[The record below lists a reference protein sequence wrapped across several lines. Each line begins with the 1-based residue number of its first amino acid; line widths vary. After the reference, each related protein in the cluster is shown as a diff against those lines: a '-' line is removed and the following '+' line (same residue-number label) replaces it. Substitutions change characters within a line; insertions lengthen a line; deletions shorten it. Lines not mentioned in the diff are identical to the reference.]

1 MQFIHSHY
9 IVCSSGNY
17 GNYGAFGIKDVLIEV
32 LCCLPPNIL
41 MQCSCVCKRWYVLI
55 HRYCVPRI
63 TPSLPF
69 LGCVV
74 RIKASSTDTVIDR
87 AVIPGEYDFDAF
99 PPVFNLP
106 VGDSGD
112 VSLSAEHFLDSQDGL
127 MLYRHPSEKEF
138 VLWNQ
143 FSEALFL
150 VNWPGQKPESF
161 AVLAVDIRNWK
172 PGRRMDMFKIISF
185 PENNGILNVFSSYN
199 WTWVERKVICV
210 DCCGRRPIGC
220 DTYTLDKSFV
230 YLKGELFS
238 LCYSDTLLLRF
249 SIGDGDEDVFNF
261 CSLPNSGANVGC
273 LGSCGERIQYVENNK
288 ASRSMQIW
296 EIDLDAHTWTQ
307 IYSFRLNVMRK
318 HPELIGFRAVRGKF
332 KPLALDP
339 VYGDG
344 VIIWTPNLIFCYYYK
359 SNHLIPMHCSDVL
372 VDALTKHPPPDDAFV
387 VTRCLAV
394 L

>member
-1 MQFIHSHY
+1 MEFFHSRE
-9 IVCSSGNY
+9 IVCSY
-17 GNYGAFGIKDVLIEV
+17 GNYGTFGIKDLLIEV
-32 LCCLPPNIL
+32 LCRLPPNIL
-41 MQCSCVCKRWYVLI
+41 MRCSCVCKRWYVLI
-55 HRYCVPRI
+55 HHYCVPRI

-87 AVIPGEYDFDAF
+87 ALIPGEYDFDAF

-112 VSLSAEHFLDSQDGL
+112 VSLSAEHFLDSRGGL

-138 VLWNQ
+138 VVWNP
-143 FSEALFL
+143 FTEKMLL

-172 PGRRMDMFKIISF
+172 AERRMDMFKIISF
-185 PENNGILNVFSSYN
+185 PENNGILNVFSSYI
-199 WTWVERKVICV
+199 WTWVEGKVICV

-238 LCYSDTLLLRF
+238 LCYPETLLY
-249 SIGDGDEDVFNF
+249 
-261 CSLPNSGANVGC
+261 
-273 LGSCGERIQYVENNK
+273 GSASEMYVENNK

-296 EIDLDAHTWTQ
+296 EMDLDAHTWTQ
-307 IYSFRLNVMRK
+307 IYSFRLNVLRK
-318 HPELIGFRAVRGKF
+318 HAELIRFRAVRGKF

-339 VYGDG
+339 VSGDG

-359 SNHLIPMHCSDVL
+359 SNHLIRMHCSDAL
-372 VDALTKHPPPDDAFV
+372 VDAPDDAFI
-387 VTRCLAV
+387 VTQCLAV